1 MKKRYLLP
9 LFTIVVLSSTNC
21 SVILR
26 ENYPGAKT
34 LPTGWSE
41 VQDKRGVYEFK
52 YKDVSMRLSASYRPA
67 SRVMSW
73 GPPLIPLIP
82 KVLYAKKDIL
92 AKLLFYIIIETPTKT
107 SSLDLSQI
115 KVYGGGQKTLR
126 VDIRAVYLG
135 SEELKEIPIQAV
147 ISKGKAYIYL
157 ECDSTFLEL
166 ERFVLDLGRII
177 VGSEEVNLAVLEF
190 QKTPKYIY
198 GPFVIGNHLED
209 NYQ

>member
-1 MKKRYLLP
+1 MKKPYLLL
-9 LFTIVVLSSTNC
+9 LFTIVVLSSSSC

-26 ENYPGAKT
+26 ENYPRTKT

-41 VQDKRGVYEFK
+41 VRDKRGVYEFK
-52 YKDVSMRLSASYRPA
+52 YKDVSMQLSASYRPA
-67 SRVMSW
+67 FRVMSW

-92 AKLLFYIIIETPTKT
+92 AKLLFYIIIESPTKT
-107 SSLDLSQI
+107 SSLNLSQI

-126 VDIRAVYLG
+126 VHIRAVYLG
-135 SEELKEIPIQAV
+135 SEKLKEIPIQAV
-147 ISKGKAYIYL
+147 ISKGKTYIYL

-166 ERFVLDLGRII
+166 EQFVLDLGCII
-177 VGSEEVNLAVLEF
+177 VGDEEVKLAVLEF
-190 QKTPKYIY
+190 RKTPKYIY

-209 NYQ
+209 YYQ